1 MKPVY
6 ITGTSLLSALGNT
19 GDIHSS
25 TTSPINLMILGQ
37 NHTFPYYAIATP
49 GISTGIERLYT
60 ITHQVVA
67 EAIAAAKLSDEQ
79 LEETALFVGSTSFSI
94 FISEQTYSREL
105 TINADASPIGLTAYE
120 ELTNYI
126 KAQFF
131 PKARSY
137 TYHTACTSSVNAL
150 LHAQKMIAVGKIKY
164 ALVVGLE
171 FFNETTLLGFH
182 SLDLIS
188 KSKIQPFGIH
198 RDGIILGEGCSA
210 IILSAEKPD
219 TDHPVCIKGGATMVD
234 IDSMTTVNPDGSSI
248 VNVIQQAL
256 ENTHTQASD
265 IKAIK
270 LHGTAS
276 YSNDNAEAIGLK
288 SFFGEKIPPVFSLK
302 PCIGHTLGACGT
314 NELVILCKYLERGK
328 LPGLPYEYPFDSTL
342 GIRIEHQEYSVEPGL
357 FLLNHFGFGG
367 NNTALVISNTAL

>member
-6 ITGTSLLSALGNT
+6 IAGSSLISALSEDL
-19 GDIHSS
+19 DISSS
-25 TTSPINLMILGQ
+25 TTSYINLTILGHT
-37 NHTFPYYAIATP
+37 HTFPYYQIPNPGIAT
-49 GISTGIERLYT
+49 GIQRLYT
-60 ITHQVVA
+60 ITHKVVA
-67 EAIAAAKLSDEQ
+67 DAIHAAGLSNKQ

-94 FISEQTYSREL
+94 FISEQTYSQEL
-105 TINADASPIGLTAYE
+105 TINANASPIGLTAYE

-131 PKARSY
+131 PKAQSY

-188 KSKIQPFGIH
+188 KSKIQPFGVN

-210 IILSAEKPD
+210 IVLSTEKPNSPN
-219 TDHPVCIKGGATMVD
+219 PVRIMGGATMVD

-248 VNVIQQAL
+248 VNVISQAL

-276 YSNDNAEAIGLK
+276 FSNDNAESIGLK
-288 SFFGEKIPPVFSLK
+288 TFFSGKLPPVFALK
-302 PCIGHTLGACGT
+302 PSIGHTLGACGT
-314 NELVILCKYLERGK
+314 NEIVIMCKYLEGGK
-328 LPGLPYEYPFDSTL
+328 LPGLPNEYPFDDEL
-342 GIRIEHQEYSVEPGL
+342 GISIPQKEFTVEPGI

-367 NNTALVISNTAL
+367 NNTALVISNTAT

>member
-6 ITGTSLLSALGNT
+6 IAGSSLLSALGNA
-19 GDIHSS
+19 GDINSS
-25 TTSPINLMILGQ
+25 TTSPINLTILGHT
-37 NHTFPYYAIATP
+37 HTFPYYQIANPGIAT
-49 GISTGIERLYT
+49 GIQRLYS

-67 EAIAAAKLSDEQ
+67 EAIATAKLTDEQ
-79 LEETALFVGSTSFSI
+79 LSETALFVGSTSFSI
-94 FISEQTYSREL
+94 FISEQTYSQEL
-105 TINADASPIGLTAYE
+105 TVNADASPIGLTAYE

-126 KAQFF
+126 KATFF
-131 PKARSY
+131 QKARSY

-150 LHAQKMIAVGKIKY
+150 LHAQKMIATGKIKY
-164 ALVVGLE
+164 AMVVGLE

-188 KSKIQPFGIH
+188 KSKIQPFGIN

-219 TDHPVCIKGGATMVD
+219 QPYPVCIKGGATMVD

-248 VNVIQQAL
+248 VNVIAQAL
-256 ENTHTQASD
+256 KNTDTPPSD

-276 YSNDNAEAIGLK
+276 YSNDNAESIGLK
-288 SFFGEKIPPVFSLK
+288 NFFGKNLPPVFSLK

-314 NELVILCKYLERGK
+314 NEIVITCKYLERGK
-328 LPGLPYEYPFDSTL
+328 LPGLPYEYAFDPDL
-342 GIRIEHQEYSVEPGL
+342 GISIPQQEYPVEPGI

-367 NNTALVISNTAL
+367 NNTALVISNLAT